1 MLDTRLAYRN
11 KYDKD
16 NDWKLYAESME
27 ERTLDCE
34 IDEEKAGYTYNCG
47 LIPLFELGSLHHDF
61 YLLNIRIPES
71 DKHEYN
77 AVCIKYFILLA
88 YKMIW

>member
-16 NDWKLYAESME
+16 SEWTLYAESME
-27 ERTLDCE
+27 ERTLECE
-34 IDEEKAGYTYNCG
+34 IHEEKEGYSYDCG

-61 YLLNIRIPES
+61 YLLNIRIPGAES
-71 DKHEYN
+71 QTQNYN
-77 AVCIKYFILLA
+77 RVRMFLITSF
-88 YKMIW
+88 